1 MHIIALETYRE
12 KYHKRKKDVPFV
24 FLAGPIMGAPKWRE
38 EIINGNYDMNICWV
52 NPDRGIIPKE
62 MFKLDEQSN
71 WETMYIRM
79 SDVMLIWIPKP
90 IENIPGRDYAQTT
103 RIEFGENIARK
114 KKIIMGIEP
123 GVHGEQYIRYKAERY
138 GIMVYNTLKDTLNAT
153 IAYLKSKQE
162 KDQQPFFTSDTHFGS
177 QRALELS
184 KRPFVNTVDM
194 DWTMVERWN
203 NVVPIDANV
212 FHLGDFGNYEMVKYL
227 NGHIHLLLGNYER
240 KEFDNSIVETKE
252 QWMKIFL
259 HKYPFEAVKDD
270 ISGLTSIAEPDLN
283 NDNKFLTLYM
293 VHEPSYAING
303 YFSGDKGYYGLNV
316 LKKLD
321 KDSKENQ
328 MLLFG
333 HIHGR
338 QKIKHVGMDV
348 GVDGNNF
355 TPVDL
360 STICFYH
367 NAINKFY
374 DENVFIDYFV
384 KE

>member
-1 MHIIALETYRE
+1 
-12 KYHKRKKDVPFV
+12 
-24 FLAGPIMGAPKWRE
+24 
-38 EIINGNYDMNICWV
+38 
-52 NPDRGIIPKE
+52 
-62 MFKLDEQSN
+62 
-71 WETMYIRM
+71 
-79 SDVMLIWIPKP
+79 
-90 IENIPGRDYAQTT
+90 
-103 RIEFGENIARK
+103 
-114 KKIIMGIEP
+114 
-123 GVHGEQYIRYKAERY
+123 
-138 GIMVYNTLKDTLNAT
+138 
-153 IAYLKSKQE
+153 
-162 KDQQPFFTSDTHFGS
+162 
-177 QRALELS
+177 
-184 KRPFVNTVDM
+184 M

-252 QWMKIFL
+252 QWMKILL
-259 HKYPFEAVKDD
+259 HRYPFEAVKDD